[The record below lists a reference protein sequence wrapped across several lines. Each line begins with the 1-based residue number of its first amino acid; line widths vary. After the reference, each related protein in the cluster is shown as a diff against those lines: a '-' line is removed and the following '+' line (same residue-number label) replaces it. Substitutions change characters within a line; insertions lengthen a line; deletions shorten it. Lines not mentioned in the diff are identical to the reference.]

1 MGNICGFAG
10 EKPRPHLYPLPQG
23 LSLPTFFAQDG
34 SVFIFQVIE
43 RVVIISTIKKTVPH
57 PKCLMRKAPRK
68 QSSVCTSRLR
78 GSSTEPA
85 AWAIT
90 EFAHAKLPDHRHLHR
105 LQIMATAFANRPTAP
120 IPQAC
125 PNPGEAKGT
134 YRFLENNR
142 IAPMSIRQAHH
153 EATLERVLSHPV
165 VLAVQDTTM
174 LNYSSHPK
182 TQGLGPLG
190 SHPTKLI
197 GLLVHSTLAITPA
210 GQPLGFLHNAVRARQ
225 GHGLAARRHQRK
237 LAQKES
243 HKWIES
249 LKACQSLA
257 PRCPK
262 TRLVNITDREGDI
275 YELFV
280 QAASAPAQSKVD
292 LLVRARHDRKL
303 QDQDRPLWEHVG
315 RQPVGATLSV
325 LVGRRGDQPGR
336 LAKLNIRFCSVELKA
351 PSRQADQPPI
361 KLWAI
366 QAQEC
371 SPVPKGAVRIG
382 WRLLTSC
389 PVTTAPEAIEK
400 VKWYAQRWQI
410 EVIHKVLKSGCQIEQ
425 RQLET
430 AEHLERVLSLDLV
443 VAWRILALCKAA
455 RQTPDDP
462 ISNWLPSAQW
472 QALCAYVYRR
482 TQTPTAVPSVRQA
495 VRWIAQLGGFL
506 ARKSDGEPGTT
517 GSSGMRSRCVP
528 SGAKWIDGESA
539 QLP

>member
-1 MGNICGFAG
+1 M
-10 EKPRPHLYPLPQG
+10 
-23 LSLPTFFAQDG
+23 
-34 SVFIFQVIE
+34 
-43 RVVIISTIKKTVPH
+43 KKAR
-57 PKCLMRKAPRK
+57 RKEL
-68 QSSVCTSRLR
+68 SVCSCAFR

-90 EFAHAKLPDHRHLHR
+90 EFAHAKLPDQRHHRR
-105 LQIMATAFANRPTAP
+105 LQLIATAFANRPTAP

-125 PNPGEAKGT
+125 PNPKETKGT
-134 YRFLENNR
+134 YRFLENPR

-153 EATLERVLSHPV
+153 EATLKRVLDHPV

-190 SHPTKLI
+190 SRPTKLI

-210 GQPLGFLHNAVRARQ
+210 GQPLGFLHNAVRSRQ
-225 GHGLAARRHQRK
+225 EHGVAARRHQRK

-249 LKACQSLA
+249 LAACQSLA
-257 PRCPK
+257 PQCPK
-262 TRLVNITDREGDI
+262 TRLINITDREGDI

-280 QAASAPAQSKVD
+280 QGARAPAQCQVD

-303 QDQDRPLWEHVG
+303 QDQDRTLWEQVG

-325 LVGRRGDQPGR
+325 LVGRRGDQPSR
-336 LAKLNIRFCSVELKA
+336 RAKLNIRFCSVELKA
-351 PSRQADQPPI
+351 PTRQAGLPSI
-361 KLWAI
+361 KLQAI
-366 QAQEC
+366 EAQEC
-371 SPVPKGAVRIG
+371 SPVSPGTARIE

-389 PVTTAPEAIEK
+389 SVTTAAAAIEK

-430 AEHLERVLSLDLV
+430 AERLERVLSLDLV
-443 VAWRILALCKAA
+443 VAWRLLALCKAA

-462 ISNWLPSAQW
+462 ISHWLPAAQW
-472 QALCAYVYRR
+472 QALCAYVYRSTR
-482 TQTPTAVPSVRQA
+482 APTTIPTVHQA

-506 ARKSDGEPGTT
+506 ARRSDGEPGTKT
-517 GSSGMRSRCVP
+517 LWRGLQHLNAMTNMWEVFAHQKSPPKCG
-528 SGAKWIDGESA
+528 
-539 QLP
+539 